1 MKING
6 FGIHFGLILV
16 TFWHIFS
23 ILFRHRFSDAFLGA
37 KNLEKITTWRIL
49 VGFWTKSYKPEGIP
63 DVTFC
68 DFFRSPVSAS
78 IFESFWVGSGFIFD
92 GFGMIIRPFFRII
105 LDLFFDDFG
114 MISRPFFRI
123 ILDFA
128 IILWHNFRRAILIQF
143 AIFLNLFSDM
153 SDHIFYGILFT

>member
-1 MKING
+1 MVLASILLPFWEPSG
-6 FGIHFGLILV
+6 ILSPYLFGIDFRTPFWVPQILKK
-16 TFWHIFS
+16 S
-23 ILFRHRFSDAFLGA
+23 QLG
-37 KNLEKITTWRIL
+37 
-49 VGFWTKSYKPEGIP
+49 GFWSDFGPKAINRKGIP
-63 DVTFC
+63 DVTFS

-92 GFGMIIRPFFRII
+92 GFGMLIRH
-105 LDLFFDDFG
+105 
-114 MISRPFFRI
+114 FFRI

-128 IILWHNFRRAILIQF
+128 IILWHNFRRATLIQF

>member
-1 MKING
+1 MVLASILVSFWEP
-6 FGIHFGLILV
+6 FGILFPYFFGIDFRMPFWMPKILNK
-16 TFWHIFS
+16 S
-23 ILFRHRFSDAFLGA
+23 QLG
-37 KNLEKITTWRIL
+37 
-49 VGFWTKSYKPEGIP
+49 GFWSDFGPKAINRKGIP
-63 DVTFC
+63 DVTFS

-105 LDLFFDDFG
+105 LDFIFDGFG
-114 MISRPFFRI
+114 MIIQPFFRI